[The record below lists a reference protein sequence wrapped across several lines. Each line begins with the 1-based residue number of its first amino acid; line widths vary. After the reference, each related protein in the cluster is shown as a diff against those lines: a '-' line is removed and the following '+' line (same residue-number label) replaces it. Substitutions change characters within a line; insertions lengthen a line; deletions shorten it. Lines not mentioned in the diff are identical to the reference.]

1 MLIKILLEKNVVA
14 SKLCEIIKIYPQVLV
29 NAKVDSNKKYK
40 YEENKEISKEIQS
53 LEKEFCENGRILIR
67 PSGTESLIRVM
78 IEGEDIDKITKK
90 ANNLAKLIEKNLN

>member
-1 MLIKILLEKNVVA
+1 MLIKILLEKNVEA

-40 YEENKEISKEIQS
+40 YEENEEISKEIQS
-53 LEKEFCENGRILIR
+53 LEKQFCEDGRTLIR

-78 IEGEDIDKITKK
+78 IEGKDEKYITQK
-90 ANNLAKLIEKNLN
+90 AEELAKLIEAKLK